1 MRDPQ
6 TCRTLPSRGI
16 SGRIPQDWG
25 RPGASVVIAD
35 HILSRVTDGSIILLH
50 DGGIDRSQTV
60 AALEEVLV
68 ELDARGYDFGRL
80 CA

>member
-1 MRDPQ
+1 MWD
-6 TCRTLPSRGI
+6 I
-16 SGRIPQDWG
+16 DPQDWG
-25 RPGASVVIAD
+25 RPGASVIAD

-68 ELDARGYDFGRL
+68 ELDVRGYDFGRL